1 MENQRGLEKM
11 RFSENE
17 KSELLFL
24 IKSICSLEKK
34 KENDLGDANLRQSL
48 GNSGERVLRTSE
60 KCY

>member
-34 KENDLGDANLRQSL
+34 KENDLGDAELAAELRKLWRES
-48 GNSGERVLRTSE
+48 
-60 KCY
+60 Y

>member
-34 KENDLGDANLRQSL
+34 KEKNGKSPIYFRRLAA
-48 GNSGERVLRTSE
+48 
-60 KCY
+60 

>member
-34 KENDLGDANLRQSL
+34 KENDLGDAELAAVN
-48 GNSGERVLRTSE
+48 E
-60 KCY
+60 KVKLT